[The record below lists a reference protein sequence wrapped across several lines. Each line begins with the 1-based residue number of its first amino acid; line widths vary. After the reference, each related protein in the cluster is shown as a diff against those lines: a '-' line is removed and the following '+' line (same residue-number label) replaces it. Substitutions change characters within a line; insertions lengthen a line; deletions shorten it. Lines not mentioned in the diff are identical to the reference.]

1 MLMMNEWSNI
11 GIFADANV
19 NTTLKQ
25 TSYDDAKKEY
35 MTEGEY
41 PVINFDAVK
50 EAYLLNKGAKIE
62 ELKSADA
69 LVNCAQKIVF
79 IEFKNGSMK
88 NEKKGVK
95 EKMKDSMFILVDL
108 LDSTIEYVRSN
119 VAFVVVYNKE
129 KNPRSSPSM
138 DIFSD
143 IVSKLGH
150 DRICRFGFD
159 NYRKLYFNNIIT
171 YNYEQFNKDIMDRGF
186 GGVVKEL

>member
-1 MLMMNEWSNI
+1 
-11 GIFADANV
+11 
-19 NTTLKQ
+19 
-25 TSYDDAKKEY
+25 
-35 MTEGEY
+35 
-41 PVINFDAVK
+41 
-50 EAYLLNKGAKIE
+50 
-62 ELKSADA
+62 
-69 LVNCAQKIVF
+69 
-79 IEFKNGSMK
+79 MK

>member
-1 MLMMNEWSNI
+1 MMNEWSNI
-11 GIFADANV
+11 GIFADAKV

-35 MTEGEY
+35 MTESEY
-41 PVINFDAVK
+41 PVIDFDAVK

-95 EKMKDSMFILVDL
+95 EKN
-108 LDSTIEYVRSN
+108 E
-119 VAFVVVYNKE
+119 
-129 KNPRSSPSM
+129 
-138 DIFSD
+138 
-143 IVSKLGH
+143 G
-150 DRICRFGFD
+150 
-159 NYRKLYFNNIIT
+159 
-171 YNYEQFNKDIMDRGF
+171 
-186 GGVVKEL
+186 

>member
-11 GIFADANV
+11 GIFADAKV

-35 MTEGEY
+35 MTESEY
-41 PVINFDAVK
+41 PVIDFDAVK

-62 ELKSADA
+62 KLKSADA

-108 LDSTIEYVRSN
+108 LDSTIEYVRRN

-129 KNPRSSPSM
+129 KNSRSSPSM
-138 DIFSD
+138 DAFSD
-143 IVSKLGH
+143 IVAKLGH

-159 NYRKLYFNNIIT
+159 NYRELYFRKVVT
-171 YNYEQFNKDIMDRGF
+171 YNDEQFNKDIMDIGVE
-186 GGVVKEL
+186 GVVKEL

>member
-1 MLMMNEWSNI
+1 MMNEWDNI
-11 GIFADANV
+11 GIFADAKV

-35 MTEGEY
+35 MTESEY
-41 PVINFDAVK
+41 PVIDFDAVK

-88 NEKKGVK
+88 NEKKVVK

>member
-1 MLMMNEWSNI
+1 MMNEWSSI
-11 GIFADANV
+11 EIFADAKV

-35 MTEGEY
+35 MTEIEY
-41 PVINFDAVK
+41 PVIDFDDVK

-69 LVNCAQKIVF
+69 LVNYAQKIVF
-79 IEFKNGSMK
+79 IEFKNGSMGK
-88 NEKKGVK
+88 EKRGVK
-95 EKMKDSMFILVDL
+95 EKMKDSMFILADL

-159 NYRKLYFNNIIT
+159 NYRELYFRKIVT
-171 YNYEQFNKDIMDRGF
+171 YNDEQFNKDIMDSGF
-186 GGVVKEL
+186 ERVIRELGY

>member
-1 MLMMNEWSNI
+1 MMNEWSNI
-11 GIFADANV
+11 GIFADAKV

-35 MTEGEY
+35 MTESEY
-41 PVINFDAVK
+41 PVIDFDAVK

-69 LVNCAQKIVF
+69 LLNCAQKIVF

-108 LDSTIEYVRSN
+108 LDSTIEYVRRN

-138 DIFSD
+138 DTFSD
-143 IVSKLGH
+143 IVAKLGH

-159 NYRKLYFNNIIT
+159 NYRELYFGKIVT
-171 YNYEQFNKDIMDRGF
+171 YNNEQFNKDIMDSGF
-186 GGVVKEL
+186 EGVVKEL

>member
-11 GIFADANV
+11 GIFADAKV

-35 MTEGEY
+35 MTESEY
-41 PVINFDAVK
+41 PVIDFDAVK
-50 EAYLLNKGAKIE
+50 EEYLLNKGAKIE

>member
-1 MLMMNEWSNI
+1 MMNEWSNI
-11 GIFADANV
+11 GIFADAKV

-35 MTEGEY
+35 MTESEY
-41 PVINFDAVK
+41 PVIDFDAVK

-88 NEKKGVK
+88 HEKKGVK
-95 EKMKDSMFILVDL
+95 EKMKDSMFILADL
-108 LDSTIEYVRSN
+108 LDCTIDYVRNN
-119 VAFVVVYNKE
+119 VAFVLVYNNS
-129 KNPRSSPSM
+129 KNCRSSPAM
-138 DIFSD
+138 DTLAD
-143 IVSKLGH
+143 IVAKIGH

-159 NYRKLYFNNIIT
+159 NYRELYFGKIVT
-171 YNYEQFNKDIMDRGF
+171 YNDEQFNKDIMDSGF
-186 GGVVKEL
+186 EGMVKEL

>member
-11 GIFADANV
+11 GIFADAKV

-25 TSYDDAKKEY
+25 TSYDDAKNEY
-35 MTEGEY
+35 MTESEY
-41 PVINFDAVK
+41 PVIDFDAVK

>member
-11 GIFADANV
+11 GIFADAKV

-25 TSYDDAKKEY
+25 TSYDDAKNEY
-35 MTEGEY
+35 MTESKY
-41 PVINFDAVK
+41 PVIDFDAVK

>member
-11 GIFADANV
+11 GIFADAKV

-35 MTEGEY
+35 MTESEY
-41 PVINFDAVK
+41 PVIDFDAVK

-108 LDSTIEYVRSN
+108 LDSTIEYVRRN

-138 DIFSD
+138 DTFSD
-143 IVSKLGH
+143 IVAKLGH

-159 NYRKLYFNNIIT
+159 NYRKLYFEKIVT
-171 YNYEQFNKDIMDRGF
+171 YNNEQFNKDIMDSEF
-186 GGVVKEL
+186 EGVVKEL

>member
-1 MLMMNEWSNI
+1 MMNEWSNI
-11 GIFADANV
+11 GIFADAKV

-35 MTEGEY
+35 MTESEY
-41 PVINFDAVK
+41 PVIDFDAVK

-88 NEKKGVK
+88 HEKKGVK
-95 EKMKDSMFILVDL
+95 EKMKDSMFILADL
-108 LDSTIEYVRSN
+108 LDCTIDYVRNN
-119 VAFVVVYNKE
+119 VAFVLVYNNS
-129 KNPRSSPSM
+129 KNPRSSPAM
-138 DIFSD
+138 DTLAE
-143 IVSKLGH
+143 IVAKLGH

-159 NYRKLYFNNIIT
+159 NYRELYFGKIVT
-171 YNYEQFNKDIMDRGF
+171 YNDEQFNKDIMDSGLE
-186 GGVVKEL
+186 GMVKEL

>member
-11 GIFADANV
+11 GIFADAKV

-35 MTEGEY
+35 MTESEY
-41 PVINFDAVK
+41 PVIDFDAVK

-119 VAFVVVYNKE
+119 VAFVVVYNKG

>member
-1 MLMMNEWSNI
+1 MLMMNEWDNI
-11 GIFADANV
+11 GIFADAKV

-35 MTEGEY
+35 MTESEY
-41 PVINFDAVK
+41 PVIDFDAVK